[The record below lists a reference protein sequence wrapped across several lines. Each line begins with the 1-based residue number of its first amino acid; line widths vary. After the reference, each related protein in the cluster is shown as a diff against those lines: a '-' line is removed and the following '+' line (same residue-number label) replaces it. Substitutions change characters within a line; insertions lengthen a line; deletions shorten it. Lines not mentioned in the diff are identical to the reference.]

1 MSSFSELIELVNVA
15 NPDAQVQLTVAM
27 VTVKSVAKNE
37 PLVNGRNTTTILA
50 GITTAGVTG
59 EAPVYYDRLHTPTI
73 FAGITVQLE
82 LSDQA
87 RTTAQI
93 VQQLNARYG
102 TTFEAA
108 EFVDKECPADAVSYD
123 LEAKAM
129 AIKFTGVLTI
139 ALLASLTMAEV
150 VKVPT
155 LVGFNYP
162 VNAVVGGLR
171 PAKIGDIIF
180 TANSE
185 LTLAGNTYQL
195 LSLRNAQE
203 LERSAW
209 PVLSTFFPSELSPL
223 PTLPQ
228 RVAPWSMT
236 TGPNGEI
243 VYVDE
248 NNAVQWL
255 GTDLQPKAAPK
266 VVYLHA
272 YGNVARFTNS
282 VEKNYL
288 FCGTDPGNSRVVVQ
302 VLQTYNNGTTWGAL
316 TKVFEG
322 EDGDRLINEGHGFA
336 VGGESAILVLEN
348 TNSQRRVFVAISK
361 NGITTWTRIEVPAA
375 EVDSSNNFG
384 DNNFIVGMSGQ
395 GNYFFLTNGK
405 KMWRLH
411 VDAAVEWANWV
422 EYALP
427 EQVRRPKALAV
438 DWGATGIALVGTYN
452 AVISDTPEHQGHTFR
467 TLEQVTDQ
475 GHPIDAVWK
484 GATLYT
490 AFEYGAITQHTFPKD
505 GGGSLTQGGNPSPQV
520 AFEGISF
527 DPRGA
532 LLDAFSNGYAGK
544 DALMVAT
551 FDQMNFAFHYKWFPV
566 GASTFTVPAFPGEN
580 FYARIVADP
589 VGNTPPQ

>member
-15 NPDAQVQLTVAM
+15 NPDAQVQLTEAM

-82 LSDQA
+82 LSYQA

-108 EFVDKECPADAVSYD
+108 EFVDKECPAGAVSYD

-171 PAKIGDIIF
+171 PTKIGDVIF

-195 LSLRNAQE
+195 LSLRSTQE

-209 PVLSTFFPSELSPL
+209 PVLSTFFPTELAPL
-223 PTLPQ
+223 TTVPQ
-228 RVAPWSMT
+228 QVAPWSLA

-243 VYVDE
+243 VYADE
-248 NNAVQWL
+248 NNVVKWL
-255 GTDLQPKAAPK
+255 DAELQPKAAPK
-266 VVYLHA
+266 VVQLNA
-272 YGNVARFTNS
+272 YGNTVRFTDY

-288 FCGTDPGNSRVVVQ
+288 FCGTDLNNGHIVVQ
-302 VLQTYNNGTTWGAL
+302 ALATTNYGTEWGAL

-322 EDGDRLINEGHGFA
+322 EDGDRMINQGYGFA
-336 VGGESAILVLEN
+336 AAGPGAILTLEN
-348 TNSQRRVFVAISK
+348 TNSRRRVFVAISK
-361 NGITTWTRIEVPAA
+361 DEGATWTRFEVPAS
-375 EVDSSNNFG
+375 EVDADNWFG
-384 DNNFIVGMSGQ
+384 ESNFIVGMSGQ

-405 KMWRLH
+405 KMWRMH
-411 VDAAVEWANWV
+411 VNATVEWASWTA
-422 EYALP
+422 YSFP
-427 EQVRRPKALAV
+427 EQVRRPKALTI
-438 DWGATGIALVGTYN
+438 DWDATGIVLAGVDN
-452 AVISDTPEHQGHTFR
+452 AVISDTPEWQGHTFR
-467 TLEQVTDQ
+467 KLAQVTDK
-475 GHPIDAVWK
+475 GHPIDVVWK
-484 GATLYT
+484 GANLYT
-490 AFEYGAITQHTFPKD
+490 AFEQGVITHHAFPKN
-505 GGGSLTQGGNPSPQV
+505 GGGNMASGSNPIPQI

-532 LLDAFSNGYAGK
+532 LLDAFRNGYAGK

-566 GASTFTVPAFPGEN
+566 GASTFTVPAYPGDN